1 MGSALMILEL
11 LIPLLAQVPLLIQ
24 AAEAAF
30 SHVDK
35 SGAAKKSFVM
45 QAVQTGI
52 SAAAQLG
59 GVKELNDPA
68 AQKVLVD
75 SAGALTDAVV
85 ASFNAFGAFHHGDVA
100 PQA

>member
-1 MGSALMILEL
+1 MGSALMILQL
-11 LIPLLAQVPLLIQ
+11 LVPLLAQVPSLIQ

-52 SAAAQLG
+52 SAAASIG
-59 GVKELNDPA
+59 KVKELQDPA
-68 AQKVLVD
+68 AQKILID

-85 ASFNAFGAFHHGDVA
+85 SSFNAVGAFNRGDA